1 MKELFDRIVASAVF
15 KAEVDFE
22 TVNQQA
28 VSLVNELR
36 SALGEVGLYRP
47 VFLLDAPKGAQ
58 DVVHVSTPNGEYS
71 FYDCGLSG
79 YKTTF
84 KANGSEKAEFLPGNS
99 FYEFH
104 LFRRAVSRVWN

>member
-1 MKELFDRIVASAVF
+1 MKGLFGKILADAVAKVEA
-15 KAEVDFE
+15 DFE

-58 DVVHVSTPNGEYS
+58 DVVQVATPHGEYS
-71 FYDCGLSG
+71 FYDCGLC

-99 FYEFH
+99 FYEFQ

>member
-1 MKELFDRIVASAVF
+1 MKGLFGKILADAVAKVEANFDSAN
-15 KAEVDFE
+15 KE
-22 TVNQQA
+22 A
-28 VSLVNELR
+28 VSLIGELR

-47 VFLLDAPKGAQ
+47 VFLLGAPKGAQ
-58 DVVHVSTPNGEYS
+58 DVVQVATPHGEYS
-71 FYDCGLSG
+71 FYNCGLC

-99 FYEFH
+99 FYEFQ